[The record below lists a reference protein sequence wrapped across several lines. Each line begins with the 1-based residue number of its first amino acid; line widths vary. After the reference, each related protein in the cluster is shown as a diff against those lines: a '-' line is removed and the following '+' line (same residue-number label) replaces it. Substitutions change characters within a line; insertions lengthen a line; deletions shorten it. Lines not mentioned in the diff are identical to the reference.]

1 MHPSFNTDCCCS
13 VLPGFC
19 STTIQWEKDV
29 LTLCAW
35 AVSKTSVI
43 CNQKLQES
51 YLLLGHCMTY
61 NSSYS
66 DEQGSEAISFGACPY
81 AYYGSIIFSM
91 DT

>member
-1 MHPSFNTDCCCS
+1 MCARKI
-13 VLPGFC
+13 L
-19 STTIQWEKDV
+19 E
-29 LTLCAW
+29 TLSY
-35 AVSKTSVI
+35 VTK
-43 CNQKLQES
+43 KLQAF
-51 YLLLGHCMTY
+51 YLLLGNCMTY